1 MRAEDWAV
9 VAFVVLVGVVLALAG
24 IGLWHVYQQRKAW
37 DAFVRAR
44 DSRMAPTS
52 NADDFGGF
60 PG

>member
-1 MRAEDWAV
+1 MNANDWAM
-9 VAFVVLVGVVLALAG
+9 VAFVVVVGGVLALAG
-24 IGLWHVYQQRKAW
+24 IGLYFIGVRRKAW
-37 DAFVRAR
+37 IEYERAR